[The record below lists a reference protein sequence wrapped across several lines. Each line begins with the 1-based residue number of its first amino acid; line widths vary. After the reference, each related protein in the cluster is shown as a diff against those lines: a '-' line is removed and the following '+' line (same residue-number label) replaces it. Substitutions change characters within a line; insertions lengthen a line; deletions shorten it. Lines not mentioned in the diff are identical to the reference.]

1 MKMSEKKKTIFL
13 TGNITKEE
21 LNVLERLVEKRY
33 GSEVEIDKS
42 PNLVIEDDWECQRNV
57 LYLQRRRNS
66 KFK

>member
-42 PNLVIEDDWECQRNV
+42 PNLVIEDD
-57 LYLQRRRNS
+57 
-66 KFK
+66 

>member
-1 MKMSEKKKTIFL
+1 MNIMMCSYLVKLKVMMKMSEKKKTIFL

-42 PNLVIEDDWECQRNV
+42 PNLVIEDD
-57 LYLQRRRNS
+57 
-66 KFK
+66 